1 MSVRVSLFSKQN
13 IRHTASSLWGDLRVE
28 VWKPWSDV
36 VLWRWSLGLSVHL
49 LCKNFHWILQL
60 LPLMSFEGTIAIS
73 LKIELNP
80 CYHSSYT
87 WIHPWQQFRQPRHR
101 LQFLSITFF
110 LEKNRTRKK
119 QMMGQ
124 MRWNQKR
131 RRGEDKCEEGKR
143 EEKTQSSLDL
153 ALWDFKEYY
162 KLRRCQAVPMIHLLS
177 C

>member
-1 MSVRVSLFSKQN
+1 MKALARCGL
-13 IRHTASSLWGDLRVE
+13 VE
-28 VWKPWSDV
+28 VEFRTLCASFMWK
-36 VLWRWSLGLSVHL
+36 
-49 LCKNFHWILQL
+49 KFHWILQL
-60 LPLMSFEGTIAIS
+60 LPLMSFESTNAVS
-73 LKIELNP
+73 VKTKPNL
-80 CYHSSYT
+80 CYHSPYT
-87 WIHPWQQFRQPRHR
+87 WIHPWRQFHQSRHL

-124 MRWNQKR
+124 KRWNQKG

-153 ALWDFKEYY
+153 ALWDLALVKEYY
-162 KLRRCQAVPMIHLLS
+162 KLRQCQAVPMIHLLS